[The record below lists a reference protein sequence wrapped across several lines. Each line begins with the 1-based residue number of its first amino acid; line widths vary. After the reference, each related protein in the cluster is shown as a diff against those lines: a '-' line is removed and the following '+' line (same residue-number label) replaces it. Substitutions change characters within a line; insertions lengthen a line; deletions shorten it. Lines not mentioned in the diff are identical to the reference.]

1 MFDRFINNEKYN
13 WKVENIGNIS
23 VGYIGRYKSIY
34 KLLVYFKKENTPK
47 ISEVKK
53 IINQMTGNFAIVVE
67 TNHWL
72 FGLVDRIGGYRLF
85 YRNNNFDFKLSNS
98 AHNLIK
104 KNSGNHSC
112 DSDSILELNMAG
124 YLTGNRTINDS
135 IFQLTA
141 GNMVFFDKD
150 KSNFKIDSYFE
161 FYASKIRQQND
172 DLLVDELDDITDKI
186 IARNI
191 EDANGKTIWV
201 PLSGGLDSRL
211 IICKLKKS
219 GYDNLRTYSYGVV
232 GNFDAIR
239 AKDISSIL
247 GVQWDFLPTSVEDA
261 RKFFLSQE
269 RKDYW
274 NFADGLSVVPN
285 LHGMFAIKKLIDTA
299 EMKAEDV
306 VINGQSGDF
315 ISGQHIPIIK
325 EQEVNNNG
333 LINQILKKHYSLRG
347 DLFSDNKS
355 VESVKYRIRES
366 LGGMQYIENYQEFA
380 KSYEY
385 WGWKERQVKRVVNG
399 QCNYDY
405 FGLNWELPFWD
416 LEYLQFWV
424 DLPLQKKIGRR
435 LFVEY
440 LIKNNFYGLF
450 NDKTTFM
457 SRWPRQNLPIQF
469 AGNFI
474 KKIFGNDVSSKYYKK
489 LDWYSQYQY
498 LYALVGQ
505 NEYQSNWKN
514 YKGPIPYMVDV
525 WLNENLE

>member
-1 MFDRFINNEKYN
+1 
-13 WKVENIGNIS
+13 
-23 VGYIGRYKSIY
+23 
-34 KLLVYFKKENTPK
+34 
-47 ISEVKK
+47 
-53 IINQMTGNFAIVVE
+53 
-67 TNHWL
+67 
-72 FGLVDRIGGYRLF
+72 
-85 YRNNNFDFKLSNS
+85 
-98 AHNLIK
+98 
-104 KNSGNHSC
+104 
-112 DSDSILELNMAG
+112 
-124 YLTGNRTINDS
+124 
-135 IFQLTA
+135 
-141 GNMVFFDKD
+141 
-150 KSNFKIDSYFE
+150 
-161 FYASKIRQQND
+161 
-172 DLLVDELDDITDKI
+172 
-186 IARNI
+186 
-191 EDANGKTIWV
+191 
-201 PLSGGLDSRL
+201 
-211 IICKLKKS
+211 
-219 GYDNLRTYSYGVV
+219 
-232 GNFDAIR
+232 
-239 AKDISSIL
+239 
-247 GVQWDFLPTSVEDA
+247 
-261 RKFFLSQE
+261 
-269 RKDYW
+269 
-274 NFADGLSVVPN
+274 
-285 LHGMFAIKKLIDTA
+285 MFAIKKLIDTA